1 MEGSDGTCECNDDT
15 TTLVQIEE
23 AKCAIRKL
31 LFVTV
36 LAPVRA
42 VGDKGPGWQ
51 VSLSCSRWQEYGSC
65 HKKQEPAVRLSSRHP
80 TELAC
85 LQELLKR
92 LQDRHVDCAE
102 ALAKKAAA
110 DAVSAATVNPD
121 APNVLQAM
129 MKLEQANARAKTA
142 NKVALEAEKEK
153 DAAEKAVEELK
164 RQLQPKRPRT
174 DDDAGDAHEV
184 LAEVE
189 NWDLRDHRQ
198 QATRVQ
204 NRRNVQLGSRQNQ
217 AKPRAGTDGFLHHTR
232 LGLVGWIAY
241 WCLGDSALAVDIIV
255 ALIKTLGLT
264 ELVSDALATRKQKE
278 AETNA
283 KIVDLFK
290 EALDEIKNCR
300 TEQQRV
306 EFHIALA
313 CVMPPREAEGSK
325 NGWIRPIC
333 DRLGLKRGKR
343 SEKNGA
349 RPYASEQAVENRA
362 IFNQDRELLAQP
374 VKVGDMVL
382 SKGQLCELT
391 AIGEGLCGNEGP
403 SCVLAFR
410 AGTVTQE
417 HKYSTMYG
425 IKGGCRHHARQG
437 AHIDRKNH
445 LGNASGSAL
454 PSHLLQQGLGH
465 GAHRHEDSAGCCDV
479 SPR

>member
-1 MEGSDGTCECNDDT
+1 MEDLEKRAIEDLPVVSSVRLHAGDKTHKAGVYANLRCCAASPFGGCGAK
-15 TTLVQIEE
+15 LVGP
-23 AKCAIRKL
+23 IRKSIERPTNVDCFREL
-31 LFVTV
+31 GRVIQ
-36 LAPVRA
+36 R
-42 VGDKGPGWQ
+42 DHGPT
-51 VSLSCSRWQEYGSC
+51 CI
-65 HKKQEPAVRLSSRHP
+65 A
-80 TELAC
+80 AA
-85 LQELLKR
+85 QEL
-92 LQDRHVDCAE
+92 QAAE
-102 ALAKKAAA
+102 KDAA
-110 DAVSAATVNPD
+110 DASTKRPADEAAASLNAND
-121 APNVLQAM
+121 VLMLHRRLKMIQ
-129 MKLEQANARAKTA
+129 KRAAEA
-142 NKVALEAEKEK
+142 NKAALEAEKER
-153 DAAEKAVEELK
+153 DELHNQIEQIEE
-164 RQLQPKRPRT
+164 QLHPKRART
-174 DDDAGDAHEV
+174 HDAAGDAHEV
-184 LAEVE
+184 IGEVE

-198 QATRVQ
+198 QETRVQ
-204 NRRNVQLGSRQNQ
+204 NRRNVQVGSRQNQ
-217 AKPRAGTDGFLHHTR
+217 AQPRAGTDGFLHHKR

-241 WCLGDSALAVDIIV
+241 WCLGDSALAGDIIV

-264 ELVSDALATRKQKE
+264 ELVSDALASRKHKE

-349 RPYASEQAVENRA
+349 RPYASEQAVETRA
-362 IFNQDRELLAQP
+362 IFNKDRELLAQP
-374 VKVGDMVL
+374 IKVGDMVL

-417 HKYSTMYG
+417 HKYSTEEVQVG
-425 IKGGCRHHARQG
+425 HPPVPGVQGCAFWER
-437 AHIDRKNH
+437 
-445 LGNASGSAL
+445 
-454 PSHLLQQGLGH
+454 
-465 GAHRHEDSAGCCDV
+465 
-479 SPR
+479 